1 MTNAPYHAE
10 FCDGPDG
17 GYALW
22 REASDGVRLRI
33 GLWPLD
39 GAKSTVLIFTG
50 RTEYIEKYAHVA
62 KNLHKA
68 GYAVAS
74 LDWRGQ
80 GLSDRLMDDPY
91 RGHVGSF
98 ADYQKDVKILCDTV
112 QAEGLPAPHAILAH
126 SMGGCIGLRALLDG
140 LDVKGAVF
148 SAPMWGIVMAPA
160 LRPAA
165 WTLSRL
171 ASAFGV
177 GGTLAPGTNKRSFI
191 LNDPFEDNTL
201 TRDHAMWTMMGDQ
214 IKAVPGLELGGPSL
228 DWVRLAMDECAALM
242 RSPAPTL
249 PALTFL
255 GDNERIV
262 EASAIHDKM
271 GTWPNGTLRVIKDCE
286 HEGFME
292 VPAIRSRLTSE
303 MIAFLDAL

>member
-1 MTNAPYHAE
+1 MTQAPYHADI
-10 FCDGPDG
+10 CNGPSG

-22 REASDGVRLRI
+22 RKASDGVRLRI
-33 GLWPLD
+33 GFWPLK
-39 GAKSTVLIFTG
+39 GAKATVLIFTG

-62 KNLHKA
+62 LDLQAA

-98 ADYQKDVKILCDTV
+98 DDYQKDIDVLLATL
-112 QAEGLPAPHAILAH
+112 AEEGMPAPCALIGH
-126 SMGGCIGLRALLDG
+126 SMGGCIGLRALVNG

-165 WTLSRL
+165 WALSRIAAQAGL
-171 ASAFGV
+171 

-191 LNDPFEDNTL
+191 LSDPFENNTL
-201 TRDHAMWTMMGDQ
+201 TRDREMWAMMGAQ

-242 RSPAPTL
+242 RTSTPNV

-255 GDNERIV
+255 GDGERIV

-271 GTWPNGTLRVIKDCE
+271 NTWPNGTLSIIKNGE
-286 HEGFME
+286 HEAYME
-292 VPAIRSRLTSE
+292 VPETRARLAAETA
-303 MIAFLDAL
+303 AFLDSL